1 MISSPLYLQ
10 ARSRRISS
18 SGAAL
23 PIPTPTYTPE
33 YRAAAKTALETALS
47 SVPAYNTWR
56 GHDPGP
62 SADIFERYQA
72 MPVLTK
78 ADLREHEAA
87 GFVPEGRDLASALA
101 RGEVELVKT
110 SGSTSD
116 AVTNVWCQEWWDA
129 SEASSWKLHAATASA
144 RLGDHRE
151 AILSSPRCVGFASD
165 VGALNMEQR
174 TLWHYL
180 FLTEKADPAEWSEPF
195 CDRMIEELG
204 RFEPAVLE
212 ANPSYLSVL
221 CRHAIKHDRQ
231 VYQPA
236 VVTLTYE
243 NPSLI
248 HLRHIRSIFKCPT
261 ISSYGAT
268 ESGYVFMQC
277 EAGRLHQNVEQCHVD
292 FQPLAPRHGG
302 PMIGRILV
310 STFANPWRA
319 LVRFDMGDLVRLAAA
334 PCPCGRHEG
343 LTLDAI
349 EGRVA
354 NATLSRAGRLVT
366 QSEADS
372 AIARVD
378 GLAAYELVQPGP
390 ATVSVRYVSDRR
402 EPAAIEPELRLSLQG
417 CYGASVTIIP
427 EHVQALSPVLGVKYR
442 LARAEFKIDIH
453 DFLAGSP

>member
-1 MISSPLYLQ
+1 M
-10 ARSRRISS
+10 SS

-23 PIPTPTYTPE
+23 PIPAPTYTPE
-33 YRAAAKTALETALS
+33 YRTSAKTAFETALS
-47 SVPAYNTWR
+47 SVPAYSNWR
-56 GHDPGP
+56 RHDLGS

-78 ADLREHEAA
+78 TDLREHEPA
-87 GFVPEGRDLASALA
+87 GFVPRGRDLPSALA

-129 SEASSWKLHAATASA
+129 SEASSWKLHAAMASA
-144 RLGDHRE
+144 QLGDHRE
-151 AILSSPRCVGFASD
+151 AILSSPGCVGFASD
-165 VGALNMEQR
+165 VGYLSMEHR

-180 FLTEKADPAEWSEPF
+180 FLTEKADPAEWSPTF

-204 RFEPAVLE
+204 RFAPAVLE
-212 ANPSYLSVL
+212 ANPSFLSVL
-221 CRHAIKHDRQ
+221 CRHASKHRRR
-231 VYQPA
+231 VFQPA

-248 HLRHIRSIFKCPT
+248 HLRHIRRVFQCPV

-277 EAGRLHQNVEQCHVD
+277 EAGRLHQNAEQCHVD

-302 PMIGRILV
+302 PMVGRILV
-310 STFANPWRA
+310 TTFHNPWRA
-319 LVRFDMGDLVRLAAA
+319 LIRFDMGDLVRLAAA

-354 NATLSRAGRLVT
+354 NATLSSLGRLVT
-366 QSEADS
+366 QGEADS
-372 AIARVD
+372 AIAQVD
-378 GLAAYELVQPGP
+378 GVDQYELVQTDS

-402 EPAAIEPELRLSLQG
+402 DPAAIEPELRASLQR
-417 CYGASVTIIP
+417 CYGASVQIVP
-427 EHVQALSPVLGVKYR
+427 GHVRALSPVLGVKYR
-442 LARAEFKIDIH
+442 LARADFEIDIQA
-453 DFLAGSP
+453 FLAGGP